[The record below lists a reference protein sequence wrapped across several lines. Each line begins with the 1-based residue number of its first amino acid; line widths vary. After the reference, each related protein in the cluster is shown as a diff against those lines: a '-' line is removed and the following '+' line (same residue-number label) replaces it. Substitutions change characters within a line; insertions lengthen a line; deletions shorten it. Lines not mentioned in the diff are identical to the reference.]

1 MSFGPQYE
9 TVSDGAGGTMLQAN
23 YAPKGKFSF
32 RRHYNCQ
39 ICGFTYPEDE
49 VVLDDSGAAYCLRF
63 NHYEEIDKPS
73 GGEMKFGSSGD

>member
-9 TVSDGAGGTMLQAN
+9 TVSDGDGGTMLQCN
-23 YAPKGKFSF
+23 YATKGPKSF

-49 VVLDDSGAAYCLRF
+49 VILDDSGAAYCLRF
-63 NHYEEIDKPS
+63 NHYLEIDKPTAGS
-73 GGEMKFGSSGD
+73 LKFGGKDD